1 MFSSVE
7 TVDNLFFFMI
17 KGDRDCAEIQDYMLQ
32 LTGGR
37 TVPRVFIKGKAK

>member
-7 TVDNLFFFMI
+7 TVDNFFLI